1 MALFS
6 SFFGRPSFEQHVAV
20 FGESGSGKTTLLSVF
35 YGSQQAANF
44 TKLHGYSLLADDTTQ
59 GNRMLQAYHRIA
71 EDKLPPA
78 TKYQHVPF
86 VFNVRADGS
95 TVDAGRLV
103 WHDYPGEWWT
113 ETKSG
118 DEADR
123 KNTAFRDL
131 LGSDLAILLVDGV
144 KYRDQG
150 KNYLT
155 HLLKS
160 FRDEI
165 ERLRSKYL
173 EAHLPLSS
181 FPRVWLIAL
190 SKADALPGKTVE
202 WFRDEVIKNANDE
215 INALRDTL
223 KSLVARPDC
232 LALGEDF
239 LLLSSAQFDDTASK
253 VVDASK
259 RLGVDVISPLSVT
272 APLQWARRWSQVEKH
287 GERVTVLTLEGLR
300 GVTTAWMRWIPFIGG
315 FFDLLDESAKQ
326 GIDGLKKAQE
336 TAVAKGENIDAVLAA
351 FIARLKESKD
361 KLVYLSS
368 VNR

>member
-6 SFFGRPSFEQHVAV
+6 SFFGRPSFEQHVAI

-35 YGSQQAANF
+35 YGSQQAAKF
-44 TKLHGYSLLADDTTQ
+44 TKLHGYSLRADDTTQ
-59 GNRMLQAYHRIA
+59 GTGMLQAYHRIA

-113 ETKSG
+113 ETKAG

-123 KNTAFRDL
+123 KNNAFREL

-150 KNYLT
+150 KSYLT
-155 HLLKS
+155 YLLKS

-173 EAHLPLSS
+173 EAHLPLTS

-215 INALRDTL
+215 VNALRDTL

-259 RLGVDVISPLSVT
+259 RLGVDVISPLTVT
-272 APLQWARRWSQVEKH
+272 SPLLWARRWSQLEKH
-287 GERVTVLTLEGLR
+287 GEQVTLIALEGLR
-300 GVTTAWMRWIPFIGG
+300 GVTTAWMRWIPFLGR
-315 FFDLLDESAKQ
+315 FFDLLDQSAKQ
-326 GIDGLKKAQE
+326 GLDSLKKAQE
-336 TAVAKGENIDAVLAA
+336 SAVAKGENIDAVLAA
-351 FIARLKESKD
+351 FIAMLKESKD
-361 KLVYLSS
+361 KMVYVSP